1 MQPRKVAKSV
11 KYGRGRVRIV
21 VLLVAGCAL
30 YSVTACCTFVPKLVF
45 ALAKRGRI
53 VPSFFALIV
62 LSMSF
67 DRTLLLEMLRDA
79 ISDQELFI
87 VGLTVS
93 DSVMPKVTVTLDGPE
108 GLAIQACA
116 TVSRRLARRIDEHY
130 GEESA
135 YSLEV
140 TSPGADQPLTDHR
153 QYPRHIGRS
162 LALKLT
168 DGTEKTGTLI
178 AATPEGVEIEEVIKQ
193 KTKKTTLP
201 AAFYPF
207 GDIQE
212 ATVVISFK

>member
-1 MQPRKVAKSV
+1 
-11 KYGRGRVRIV
+11 
-21 VLLVAGCAL
+21 
-30 YSVTACCTFVPKLVF
+30 
-45 ALAKRGRI
+45 
-53 VPSFFALIV
+53 
-62 LSMSF
+62 MSF

-79 ISDQELFI
+79 IGDQELFI

-116 TVSRRLARRIDEHY
+116 TISRRFARRIDEHY
-130 GEESA
+130 GEDSA

-140 TSPGADQPLTDHR
+140 TSPGADQPLTDPR

-162 LALKLT
+162 LALKLA
-168 DGTEKTGTLI
+168 DGTEKIGVLT
-178 AATPEGVEIEEVIKQ
+178 AATPEGVEIEEVVKQ
-193 KTKKTTLP
+193 KTKKTILP

>member
-1 MQPRKVAKSV
+1 
-11 KYGRGRVRIV
+11 
-21 VLLVAGCAL
+21 
-30 YSVTACCTFVPKLVF
+30 
-45 ALAKRGRI
+45 
-53 VPSFFALIV
+53 
-62 LSMSF
+62 MSF

-79 ISDQELFI
+79 IGDQELFI

-116 TVSRRLARRIDEHY
+116 TISRRLARRIDEHY
-130 GEESA
+130 GEDSA

-140 TSPGADQPLTDHR
+140 TSPGADQPLTDPR

-201 AAFYPF
+201 AAFYSF

>member
-1 MQPRKVAKSV
+1 
-11 KYGRGRVRIV
+11 
-21 VLLVAGCAL
+21 LH
-30 YSVTACCTFVPKLVF
+30 SVTACCTFVSKLAF
-45 ALAKRGRI
+45 ASAKRGRI
-53 VPSFFALIV
+53 VPSFFVLIIP
-62 LSMSF
+62 LMSF

-79 ISDQELFI
+79 IGDQELFI

-116 TVSRRLARRIDEHY
+116 TISRRLARRIDEHY

-140 TSPGADQPLTDHR
+140 TSPGADQPLTDPR

-168 DGTEKTGTLI
+168 DGTEKTGALI

-201 AAFYPF
+201 AAFYSF

>member
-11 KYGRGRVRIV
+11 KYGRGRVRIA

-30 YSVTACCTFVPKLVF
+30 HSVTACCIFVPKLVF

-87 VGLTVS
+87 VGITVS

-140 TSPGADQPLTDHR
+140 TSPGADQPLTDPR

-168 DGTEKTGTLI
+168 DGTEKIGTLI